1 LLNSSKPAI
10 AEAIELADPDVVKG
24 RLRRL
29 KRASDLSYKTKILQ
43 DYAPNMQLEPFKVEL
58 WEDVKK
64 IEAREAEYAILDMH
78 KK

>member
-1 LLNSSKPAI
+1 LD
-10 AEAIELADPDVVKG
+10 LADADVVKG

-29 KRASDLSYKTKILQ
+29 KRASDLSYKSKVLT
-43 DYAPNMQLEPFKVEL
+43 DYAPNMKLEPFKEEL

-64 IEAREAEYAILDMH
+64 IQKREEEYELLDMH

>member
-1 LLNSSKPAI
+1 MISAQPAV
-10 AEAIELADPDVVKG
+10 AEAMELADDHVVKG

-29 KRASDLSYKTKILQ
+29 KRASDLVYKGKLYT
-43 DYAPNMQLEPFKVEL
+43 DYADEATLEPFKLEL

-64 IEAREAEYAILDMH
+64 IEAREEEYALLDLH